1 MADFGIINLQPE
13 GDITSYD
20 PPEALVYE
28 FGTFH
33 DEINDRIVSIM
44 SLLPNSTARPSIDK
58 LRRTK
63 EKPGA
68 KRSVLKA
75 NKAFSKIEI
84 PKDTPVLA
92 ELDDNDTMNI
102 PFFQYANVDKY
113 YVLENQGKSKKEVLQ
128 QSVDLSKLKNRSDA
142 TPLTSYYHQD
152 FDLKSEHPGVTF
164 IDKQRAS
171 FAGFYTGPIL
181 DGHHIVALH
190 GFLQEPVNIAVRSGF
205 NTRVVRLPIGF
216 KMVVPLKFGTI
227 HFDDEGKPK
236 KWTTIPVGLKRLPPP
251 PPGDGGLPEFPEV
264 PTNPVGERPITP
276 ATRPQRPSGTIPEPF
291 DPSILNV
298 PQPVEPPSLGEIEM
312 PEILST
318 TQVTRLPVEG
328 AEVETVRGPTGP
340 AELQRAT
347 KREPVPVEAEAVKE
361 AVPVEAEVVPVKEG
375 EAVPVEAEEVPVEAE
390 EVPVKEAE
398 AVKEA
403 QVSVKEAEAVPV
415 EAEAAT
421 ISKKVKPYIKTATV
435 TPTFKEDVIADLAE
449 YIKQSGVEIQDI
461 EEELER
467 YQPLISYL
475 TKVTS
480 IYPNKQYTIEM
491 PAQTTAEEYDTFT
504 NEATNAEDIVRIA
517 FKDPKVEYEFR
528 IEIASATPSNI
539 VERIDGR
546 VNIVAVSRPVSFR
559 MKPNP
564 NLMKYTL
571 FLRRGLPVVV
581 ARPAKF
587 RMEPNESLREFVK
600 IEV

>member
-1 MADFGIINLQPE
+1 MADFGIINLQAE

-33 DEINDRIVSIM
+33 DEINDKIVSVM

-92 ELDDNDTMNI
+92 ELDDNDAMHI

-113 YVLENQGKSKKEVLQ
+113 YVLENQGKSRRDVLQ
-128 QSVDLSKLKNRSDA
+128 QSVDLSKLKNRTDA

-152 FDLKSEHPGVTF
+152 FDLKSEHPAVTF

-205 NTRVVRLPIGF
+205 NTRIVKLPIGF
-216 KMVVPLKFGTI
+216 QMVVPLKSGVI
-227 HFDDEGKPK
+227 HYDEEGKPER
-236 KWTTIPVGLKRLPPP
+236 WTTNPVGLKRLPPP
-251 PPGDGGLPEFPEV
+251 PPGDGGLPEV
-264 PTNPVGERPITP
+264 PTHRIGQTQPPTVPRERGLN
-276 ATRPQRPSGTIPEPF
+276 GTIPGYF
-291 DPSILNV
+291 DLSDLNRE
-298 PQPVEPPSLGEIEM
+298 QPVEPPSLGDIEM
-312 PEILST
+312 PRASEEGIELPEYLPT
-318 TQVTRLPVEG
+318 TSVERIPVEG
-328 AEVETVRGPTGP
+328 AVGETVTGP
-340 AELQRAT
+340 SAVEDTQRAVPT
-347 KREPVPVEAEAVKE
+347 TRRVIQEEAESVPVEEE
-361 AVPVEAEVVPVKEG
+361 RETVPI
-375 EAVPVEAEEVPVEAE
+375 
-390 EVPVKEAE
+390 
-398 AVKEA
+398 
-403 QVSVKEAEAVPV
+403 KEAEAVPV
-415 EAEAAT
+415 T
-421 ISKKVKPYIKTATV
+421 KKVKPYVKTATV
-435 TPTFKEDVIADLAE
+435 TSNFREDVIGEMASF
-449 YIKQSGVEIQDI
+449 IKSSGLQLQNVEQ
-461 EEELER
+461 ELDR
-467 YQPLISYL
+467 YEPL
-475 TKVTS
+475 VTLLNK
-480 IYPNKQYTIEM
+480 IAINAPNRGYTIEM
-491 PAQTTAEEYDTFT
+491 PSRTNNEVFDTFV
-504 NEATNAEDIVRIA
+504 NEPRNDEYIARIA
-517 FKDPKVEYEFR
+517 FTPNVVYEFR
-528 IEIASATPSNI
+528 LDVDETTPSNV

-546 VNIVAVSRPVSFR
+546 VNIVAVSRPVAFR

-564 NLMKYTL
+564 KLLKYTL
-571 FLRRGLPVVV
+571 FLRRGKPVVV